1 MTKPVRKPRGRLF
14 FANPGP
20 TNIPDSI
27 LRAMGHHTVDF
38 MDAEFMGMFQ
48 HCVAGVKAILKT
60 TQHVF
65 FYAGSGHAAWEASL
79 VNVFSPGETLL
90 ILESGNFSESW
101 GKMAGNLGIKVET
114 LAGDWSKGPNMAE
127 LQALLAADKDHK
139 IKAVGAVHNE
149 TSTGV
154 TVPLADVRRAMDA
167 AGHPALLLA
176 DTISS
181 LGSIDFRFDE
191 WGVDVAVGGSQKG
204 LMLPTGMSFTGVSDK
219 AMEAH
224 KSSTLPKSYF
234 NWTMMLGRPH
244 KSFIG
249 TVPANFFFGLR
260 ESIRLIEEEGLENV
274 YARHSRLAEA
284 VRRCVRHWSG
294 NNGPRLFCEDPSRF
308 SDSVTAVVMPEGFDS
323 EVIRK
328 ITAQKFNVSIGGGLA
343 RLGGKVFRIGH
354 LGDLNEPMILGTL
367 AVVEMALKIAGV
379 PHAPGGVDAAMS
391 YLADAA

>member
-1 MTKPVRKPRGRLF
+1 
-14 FANPGP
+14 
-20 TNIPDSI
+20 
-27 LRAMGHHTVDF
+27 
-38 MDAEFMGMFQ
+38 
-48 HCVAGVKAILKT
+48 
-60 TQHVF
+60 
-65 FYAGSGHAAWEASL
+65 
-79 VNVFSPGETLL
+79 
-90 ILESGNFSESW
+90 
-101 GKMAGNLGIKVET
+101 
-114 LAGDWSKGPNMAE
+114 
-127 LQALLAADKDHK
+127 
-139 IKAVGAVHNE
+139 
-149 TSTGV
+149 
-154 TVPLADVRRAMDA
+154 
-167 AGHPALLLA
+167 
-176 DTISS
+176 
-181 LGSIDFRFDE
+181 
-191 WGVDVAVGGSQKG
+191 
-204 LMLPTGMSFTGVSDK
+204 
-219 AMEAH
+219 
-224 KSSTLPKSYF
+224 
-234 NWTMMLGRPH
+234 MMLGRPH

-260 ESIRLIEEEGLENV
+260 ESLRLIEEEGLENV